1 MKICFLDNTR
11 FQYSYKD
18 IYSPKLRG
26 AETILINLSNELK
39 AKGHDVIVYNN
50 CLNNDV
56 TDNWKN
62 LNNIEVDNI
71 EFDIAISNADANLFN
86 NIKAKKKFVLSYSLQ
101 TIEKFIRKNQMISY
115 IKHKPHYILI
125 GEYHKKNRPKLTT
138 LFGASILNLA
148 VDDIFLKSKLSD
160 SVDCNQA
167 IFTSRPD
174 RNSDLLIEIW
184 KKKIFPS
191 HNKAK
196 LLITPNNNEDTKFN
210 IIERQMKS
218 QNDLIN
224 DLLKSRIFLVPG
236 HKAELFCLA
245 AEEARELCIP
255 IVTMGIGSLY
265 ERVNHGNTGFVA
277 QNMDEFAHFTIEL
290 FKNNKLWS
298 DIRLNLIKLR
308 GSYTWS
314 NCSDNFLKII
324 S

>member
-62 LNNIEVDNI
+62 LDNIKVDNI
-71 EFDIAISNADANLFN
+71 EFDIAVSNADANLFN
-86 NIKAKKKFVLSYSLQ
+86 DVKAKKKFILSYSLQ

-138 LFGASILNLA
+138 LFGASILDLA
-148 VDDIFLKSKLSD
+148 VDDIFLKSELSD
-160 SVDCNQA
+160 NVDNNQA

-174 RNSDLLIEIW
+174 RNSDLLIKIW
-184 KKKIFPS
+184 KEKIYPNY
-191 HNKAK
+191 NKAK
-196 LLITPNNNEDTKFN
+196 LLITPNNNNNTKFN

-224 DLLKSRIFLVPG
+224 DLLKSRVFLVPG

-265 ERVNHGNTGFVA
+265 ERVTHGNTGFIA
-277 QNMDEFAHFTIEL
+277 QNEDEFAYYTIEL
-290 FKNNKLWS
+290 FKNNDLWR
-298 DIRLNLIKLR
+298 DIRSNLIKLR

-314 NCSDNFLKII
+314 NCSNNLLKII